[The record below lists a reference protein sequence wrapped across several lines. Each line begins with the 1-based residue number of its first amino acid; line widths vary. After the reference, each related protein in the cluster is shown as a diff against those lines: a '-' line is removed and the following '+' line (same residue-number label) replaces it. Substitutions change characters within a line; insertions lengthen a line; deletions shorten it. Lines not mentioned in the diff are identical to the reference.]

1 MLLQIQLI
9 KKNNFTFYPNP
20 VSSDLLLCEWDLE
33 NEAFVKIELLD
44 VSGRKIKKMNERTML
59 AGKHKQTV
67 DLSDISSG
75 ICFIKMQIGD
85 SVIIDRL
92 IRN

>member
-1 MLLQIQLI
+1 
-9 KKNNFTFYPNP
+9 
-20 VSSDLLLCEWDLE
+20 
-33 NEAFVKIELLD
+33 
-44 VSGRKIKKMNERTML
+44 ML

-75 ICFIKMQIGD
+75 IFFIKMQIGD
-85 SVIIDRL
+85 SGIIDRL